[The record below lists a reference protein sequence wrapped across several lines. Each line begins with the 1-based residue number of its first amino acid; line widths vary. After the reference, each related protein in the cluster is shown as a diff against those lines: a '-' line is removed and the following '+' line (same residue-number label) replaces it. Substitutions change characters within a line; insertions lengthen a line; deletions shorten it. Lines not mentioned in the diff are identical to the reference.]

1 MELETIA
8 DTLIELLPSLLP
20 SATRFVRDVRK
31 PEKNTDEKL
40 ANLGA
45 LLTGRL
51 VYLLRYF
58 EQSRDA
64 RYPRSYG
71 RVLAAY
77 VDVGDTHPAAG
88 FSAQAESAWEHA
100 AQYACWYL
108 SALGLLN
115 QYGAVGG
122 EVVISDLGKLLVR
135 SDRIREMFRP
145 AFEQRVTAH

>member
-8 DTLIELLPSLLP
+8 HSLIKLLPDLLPSV
-20 SATRFVRDVRK
+20 TRAVRDWWK
-31 PEKNTDEKL
+31 PEKSRDEQL
-40 ANLGA
+40 ASLGG

-58 EQSRDA
+58 DQTGDA
-64 RYPRSYG
+64 RYPHSYG
-71 RVLAAY
+71 RILAAY
-77 VDVGDTHPAAG
+77 VDVGNTRPAAS
-88 FSAQAESAWEHA
+88 FSAHSEPAWEHA

-122 EVVISDLGKLLVR
+122 EVVISDLGKQLIR
-135 SDRIREMFRP
+135 SDHTHEMFRP
-145 AFEQRVTAH
+145 AFEQRVTEF